1 MARLIILI
9 GILLVILGLV
19 WNYFP
24 KAITWFGNLPGDIKI
39 QNENSRVFIP
49 FTSMIVVSIGLS
61 ISLSIV
67 LNLASWV
74 MRLFR

>member
-49 FTSMIVVSIGLS
+49 FTSMIVVSI
-61 ISLSIV
+61 SLSIV